1 MGHTIWVEV
10 HGRPL
15 EETASDSS
23 IMHRLDR
30 KLDALAAK
38 LGVTKLTEF
47 YDYSELE
54 EAYGDLDEEPGERD
68 DAGENEADEAADDQ
82 DDDGSDDETDSS
94 YGTPEQRAAKG
105 EWFDSAAALASV
117 QAIRKHLLDHFD
129 DLGFRPDD
137 STRHW
142 PGDLMSE
149 LENAEEILTDA
160 AARGRQF
167 RLLIVP

>member
-1 MGHTIWVEV
+1 MGDTIWVEV

-15 EETASDSS
+15 EETASDSGK
-23 IMHRLDR
+23 MLRLER
-30 KLDALAAK
+30 QLEALAVK
-38 LGVTKLTEF
+38 LGVTKLSEF
-47 YDYSELE
+47 YDYSELPDAFE
-54 EAYGDLDEEPGERD
+54 DGDEEPEEGD
-68 DAGENEADEAADDQ
+68 DAAADEAADEP
-82 DDDGSDDETDSS
+82 DDDVDENGPDLS
-94 YGTPEQRAAKG
+94 YGTPERRAAKG
-105 EWFDSAAALASV
+105 EWFDSAAGLASV
-117 QAIRKHLLDHFD
+117 RAIRKHLLDRFD

-167 RLLIVP
+167 RFLIVP

>member
-15 EETASDSS
+15 EETASDSG
-23 IMHRLDR
+23 IMHHLDR
-30 KLDALAAK
+30 KLDALATK
-38 LGVTKLTEF
+38 LGVTKLSEF

-54 EAYGDLDEEPGERD
+54 EAYGDLDEEPEEG
-68 DAGENEADEAADDQ
+68 DEAANSEPDDNQ
-82 DDDGSDDETDSS
+82 DDNSGDDETDSS
-94 YGTPEQRAAKG
+94 YGTPEQRAAQG
-105 EWFDSAAALASV
+105 EWFDSAAGLASV
-117 QAIRKHLLDHFD
+117 QSLRKHLLDRFD

-149 LENAEEILTDA
+149 LENAEEILADA